1 MENTHKLTLAQV
13 IEGYLLAANGRR
25 LSQRT
30 IADYSNTFRL
40 LINYLSADIPFA
52 DITRE
57 QVNYFLA
64 NHPVSKK
71 TIFNY
76 HIGLSALWTWAIRE
90 EITDEHIIKK
100 IPRAR
105 PEQPEIIPYS
115 RDDINRMLNALTK
128 SQSYTRPGK
137 RESYHTLRLAERHRA
152 IILLL
157 LDTGIRAQELC
168 ELKIHQVDLQNQR
181 INVWGKGAKQRVIP
195 ISAPTS
201 QAIWKYLTKKPDAT
215 MGDPVFITRTG
226 KSLNRHSLL
235 TLLKNIG
242 NRAGVTDV
250 RVHRFRHT
258 FAINYLR
265 NGGDVYTL
273 QRILGH
279 TTLDM
284 VKRYLAI
291 AQADV
296 NTAHRKA
303 SPVSN
308 WNL

>member
-1 MENTHKLTLAQV
+1 MENTHKLTLSQV
-13 IEGYLLAANGRR
+13 VEGYLLAANGRR

-40 LINYLSADIPFA
+40 LMDYLGDIPFTE
-52 DITRE
+52 ITRE

-76 HIGLSALWTWAIRE
+76 HIGLSALWTWALSE
-90 EITDEHIIKK
+90 DLTDEHIIKK
-100 IPRAR
+100 IPRAK
-105 PEQPEIIPYS
+105 PEQPDIIPYS
-115 RDDINRMLNALTK
+115 KDDVTKMLNSLTK
-128 SQSYTRPGK
+128 SQSYQRPGK
-137 RESYHTLRLAERHRA
+137 KKSFHTLKLVERHRA

-157 LDTGIRAQELC
+157 LDTGIRADELC
-168 ELKIHQVDLQNQR
+168 TLKIHQVDFQNQQ
-181 INVWGKGAKQRVIP
+181 INVWGKGAKQRIIP
-195 ISAPTS
+195 ISAPTGK
-201 QAIWKYLTKKPDAT
+201 AIWKYLTKKPDAS
-215 MGDPVFITRTG
+215 MGDPLITTSTG
-226 KSLNRHSLL
+226 RSLNRHSLL
-235 TLLKNIG
+235 SLLKNIG
-242 NRAGVTDV
+242 DRAGVADV

-296 NTAHRKA
+296 QKAHRKA

-308 WNL
+308 WDL

>member
-1 MENTHKLTLAQV
+1 MENTPKITLSQV
-13 IEGYLLAANGRR
+13 VQGYLLAAAGRR

-30 IADYSNTFRL
+30 IDDYSNTFRL
-40 LINYLSADIPFA
+40 LAEYLPSDMPFTE
-52 DITRE
+52 ITRE
-57 QVNYFLA
+57 HINYFLA

-76 HIGLSALWTWAIRE
+76 HIGLSALWTWAVAE
-90 EITDEHIIKK
+90 NLTDEHIIKK
-100 IPRAR
+100 IPRAK
-105 PEQPEIIPYS
+105 PEQPDIIPYTK
-115 RDDINRMLNALTK
+115 DDINKMLNALTK
-128 SQSYTRPGK
+128 SQPYQRSGK
-137 RESYHTLRLAERHRA
+137 KNSYHTLKLAERHRA
-152 IILLL
+152 IILIL

-168 ELKIHQVDLQNQR
+168 DLKIHQVDLKNQQ
-181 INVWGKGAKQRVIP
+181 INVWGKGAKQRTIP

-201 QAIWKYLTKKPDAT
+201 KAVWKYLTKHPNAS
-215 MGDPVFITRTG
+215 MGDPLIVTRTG
-226 KSLNRHSLL
+226 KPLNRHSLL
-235 TLLKNIG
+235 SLLKNIG
-242 NRAGVTDV
+242 NRADV
-250 RVHRFRHT
+250 RDVKIHRFRHT

-296 NTAHRKA
+296 NSAHRKA
-303 SPVSN
+303 SPVVN